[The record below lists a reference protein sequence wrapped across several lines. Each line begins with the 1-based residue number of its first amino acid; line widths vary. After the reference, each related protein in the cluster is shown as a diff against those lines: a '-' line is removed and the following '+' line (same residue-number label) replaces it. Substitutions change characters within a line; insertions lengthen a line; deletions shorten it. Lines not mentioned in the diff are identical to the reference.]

1 MTTPVRMIEE
11 TRKASELVN
20 GLQDVLEQWDLDYG
34 LIPHP
39 ERAKMDSLWKTLNTL
54 RNDLADAAYEMEEE
68 NLTTTLD
75 Q

>member
-39 ERAKMDSLWKTLNTL
+39 ERAKLDSLYRTLISL
-54 RNDLADAAYEMEEE
+54 HNDLLDAAYEMEEE
-68 NLTTTLD
+68 NLTTTTH
-75 Q
+75 